1 MAREFK
7 GNIGR
12 SIHESTPAWTPP
24 PEAPENAPNVVF
36 VVLDDVGY
44 GQVGCYGGLCETPN
58 LDRLAARGIRFGNFH
73 TTALCSPTR
82 ACLLTGRNHHSNGM
96 GSIVELAMGFP
107 GYSTEIP
114 FENGF
119 LSEMLTPHGY
129 AAYAVG
135 KWHLTP
141 RWEMTM
147 AARKD
152 RWPLGRGFERFY
164 GFLSAL
170 TNQWEPEL
178 VYDNHFIQPPRTAD
192 EGYHLTEDLADHAI
206 EFITDLRNAGPNKPF
221 FLYFCP
227 GACHAPH
234 QVPQAWIDRYRG
246 KFDMGWDKAREI
258 IYKRQQEMH
267 LLPPGTGLTPRPN
280 WIQPWDSLSTD
291 ETRLYA
297 RMMEVFAA
305 FLSHTDHE
313 IGRLLDF
320 LEAIGELN
328 NTLIVAISDNGAS
341 GDAGP
346 RGALNENVLQ
356 NNFVEPADEVLARID
371 EFGSPKAFNHYP
383 YSWAWAGN
391 TPFQRWKNRVHEGG
405 IADPMIVHWPVG
417 IASKGEVRHQYVH
430 TIDIVPTVLD
440 VIGIEPP
447 ATIRGAAQSPLHGV
461 SFRDAFDNVDAP
473 SHRKTQYYEMLG
485 NRAIYHDGWKLV
497 TYHGIPGQYWDG
509 ETSPNRPFD
518 EDRWEL
524 YHVSEDFSECHD
536 LAAQYPEKVR
546 QLESLWWAEAGRY
559 QVLPLSNLGG
569 FVWIWQPWPS
579 AHRKRFVY
587 RRGGAPVEWSAAV
600 NIKNVSHS
608 ITARVL
614 VPKDRAEGVL
624 LADGARFG
632 GYSLYV
638 KDGSLCYTY
647 NYCGLERYK
656 IASREQILPGQRELR
671 FDFEKTGAEL
681 LGAGGT
687 GRLYVD
693 GRLVAEN
700 AIPRTVPFAWGF
712 CGGLR
717 CGRDDHNVS
726 DDYVSPFPFTGEIES
741 VIVEL
746 AEDLLP
752 PDAREQ
758 LRIELANQ

>member
-1 MAREFK
+1 
-7 GNIGR
+7 
-12 SIHESTPAWTPP
+12 
-24 PEAPENAPNVVF
+24 
-36 VVLDDVGY
+36 
-44 GQVGCYGGLCETPN
+44 
-58 LDRLAARGIRFGNFH
+58 
-73 TTALCSPTR
+73 
-82 ACLLTGRNHHSNGM
+82 M
-96 GSIVELAMGFP
+96 GSIIELAMGFP

-164 GFLSAL
+164 GFLGAL
-170 TNQWEPEL
+170 TNQWEPDL
-178 VYDNHFIQPPRTAD
+178 VYDNHFIRPPRTAD
-192 EGYHLTEDLADHAI
+192 DGYHLTEDLTDHAI
-206 EFITDLRNAGPNKPF
+206 EFITDLRNAAPNKPF

-234 QVPQAWIDRYRG
+234 HAPRAWIEKYRG

-258 IYKRQQEMH
+258 IYKRQQEMN
-267 LLPPGTGLTPRPN
+267 LLPPETGLTPRPN
-280 WIQPWDSLSTD
+280 WIQPWESLPAD
-291 ETRLYA
+291 EKRLYA

-305 FLSHTDHE
+305 FLSHTDDQ

-320 LEAIGELN
+320 LEEIDELD
-328 NTLIVAISDNGAS
+328 NTLTVAISDNGAS

-346 RGALNENVLQ
+346 RGALNESVLE
-356 NNFVEPADEVLARID
+356 NNFVEPVEEVLARLD
-371 EFGSPKAFNHYP
+371 ELGSPKTFNHYP
-383 YSWAWAGN
+383 YGWAWAGN
-391 TPFQRWKNRVHEGG
+391 TPFQRWKNQTHEGG
-405 IADPMIVHWPVG
+405 IADPMIVHWPAG
-417 IASKGEVRHQYVH
+417 IRSQGEVRHQYTH

-440 VIGIEPP
+440 ALGIEPP
-447 ATIRGAAQSPLHGV
+447 VTIRGVTQSPLHGI
-461 SFRDAFDNVDAP
+461 SFRDAFDNAGAP
-473 SHRKTQYYEMLG
+473 SGRKTQYYEMLG

-497 TYHGIPGQYWDG
+497 AYHGIPWQIWDG
-509 ETSPNRPFD
+509 VTDPNRPFD

-536 LAAQYPEKVR
+536 LADQYPEKVR
-546 QLESLWWAEAGRY
+546 QLESLWWAEAGHY

-569 FVWIWQPWPS
+569 FVSIWQPWPS

-587 RRGGAPVEWSAAV
+587 RRGEAPIEWTAAA
-600 NIKNVSHS
+600 NIKNVSHV
-608 ITARVL
+608 ITARVV
-614 VPKDRAEGVL
+614 VPKNGAEGVL

-632 GYSLYV
+632 GYSFYI
-638 KDGSLCYTY
+638 KNGRLCYTY
-647 NYCGLERYK
+647 NFTGLENYK
-656 IASREQILPGQRELR
+656 ITSQEEIPPGQRELR
-671 FDFEKTGAEL
+671 FEFEKRGVEP

-693 GRLVAEN
+693 GRLVAEGD
-700 AIPRTVPFAWGF
+700 IPRTVPFAWGF

-717 CGRDDHNVS
+717 CGRDDHNIS
-726 DDYVSPFPFTGEIES
+726 DDYVSPFSFTGEIENI
-741 VIVEL
+741 VVEL

-752 PDAREQ
+752 EDVREQ
-758 LRIELANQ
+758 LRIAMANQ